1 MWHFAAVNV
10 PKQQRWPLLLHDQA
24 RLEYG
29 RLLWKRP
36 SAKMRLLRHWA
47 DERHPYAQRFAEIYR
62 PWVEKVLEAKEESD
76 DMLDEELSRHG
87 LSLRVVVREIPPV
100 FGSFY

>member
-1 MWHFAAVNV
+1 MNPSTHD
-10 PKQQRWPLLLHDQA
+10 RWPLLLHDQA

-36 SAKMRLLRHWA
+36 SAKKRLLKHWN
-47 DERHPYAQRFAEIYR
+47 DEKHPYARRFSQTYR
-62 PWVEKVLEAKEESD
+62 PWVEKVLEAGPEAD
-76 DMLDEELSRHG
+76 DALDEELSRHG

>member
-1 MWHFAAVNV
+1 MT
-10 PKQQRWPLLLHDQA
+10 PSSPRWPLLIHDQA
-24 RLEYG
+24 RLEYT

-36 SAKMRLLRHWA
+36 AARERLLRHWA
-47 DERHPYAQRFAEIYR
+47 DARHPYASRFAESYHSV
-62 PWVEKVLEAKEESD
+62 VEQVLNADESND
-76 DMLDEELSRHG
+76 DALDSELRARG

>member
-1 MWHFAAVNV
+1 MNSST
-10 PKQQRWPLLLHDQA
+10 RWPLLMHDQA

-36 SAKMRLLRHWA
+36 RARARLLQHWQ
-47 DERHPYAQRFAEIYR
+47 DERHPYADRFANQYVS
-62 PWVEKVLEAKEESD
+62 WVTKVLESAPED
-76 DMLDEELSRHG
+76 DDALDAMLREHG
-87 LSLRVVVREIPPV
+87 LSLRVIVREIPPV

>member
-1 MWHFAAVNV
+1 MGSMLTVTRLNFDCRAGH
-10 PKQQRWPLLLHDQA
+10 KTSTGKRWPLLLYDQA

-29 RLLWKRP
+29 RLL
-36 SAKMRLLRHWA
+36 RHWQ
-47 DERHPYAQRFAEIYR
+47 DERHPYAQRFAETYR
-62 PWVEKVLEAKEESD
+62 PWVEKVLEAKEEAD
-76 DMLDEELSRHG
+76 DALDEELSRHG

>member
-1 MWHFAAVNV
+1 MNSPA
-10 PKQQRWPLLLHDQA
+10 PSTRWPLLIHDQA

-36 SAKMRLLRHWA
+36 CARERLLRHWQ
-47 DERHPYAQRFAEIYR
+47 DERHPYRERFLEQWQPLVERLLASSSSEDDVLDAEFR
-62 PWVEKVLEAKEESD
+62 TL
-76 DMLDEELSRHG
+76 G
-87 LSLRVVVREIPPV
+87 QSLRTVVREIPPV